1 MHVIQLCELST
12 DQLQSVSP
20 DIRLLLQDFQ
30 QVFAAPLGLPPKRAC
45 DHKILLLPNSKP
57 VCLRPY
63 RHNLAQKDEIERQV
77 SKMLSSGVI
86 QPSTSAYSSPALLVK
101 KTDGTWRV
109 CNFY

>member
-1 MHVIQLCELST
+1 MSSNFVNYLLISFSQFLLIFDNSYKTFSRFLQHLMDYHPKELVTIKFSYC
-12 DQLQSVSP
+12 P
-20 DIRLLLQDFQ
+20 
-30 QVFAAPLGLPPKRAC
+30 
-45 DHKILLLPNSKP
+45 ILNL
-57 VCLRPY
+57 CLRPY

-109 CNFY
+109 CDFY